1 MRPIHYEMDTS
12 LVSRLIFDKQD
23 FFLGG
28 RGVGIRF
35 YPMSS
40 GSWELEIERARV
52 TIHADTLDVNGDLL
66 EVFDEGG
73 ENLIARIDLKHY
85 LKITVIW

>member
-1 MRPIHYEMDTS
+1 MRPIHYEMDPS
-12 LVSRLIFDKQD
+12 LISRLIFDKHD

-35 YPMSS
+35 YPKSS
-40 GSWELEIERARV
+40 GVWELEIERARV
-52 TIHADTLDVNGDLL
+52 TIHADTLDVNDGLL
-66 EVFDEGG
+66 EVFNECG

>member
-12 LVSRLIFDKQD
+12 LIKRLIYDGQD

-35 YPMSS
+35 YRRSYEH
-40 GSWELEIERARV
+40 WELEIERAM
-52 TIHADTLDVNGDLL
+52 TNIYADKLDVNGDFL
-66 EVFDEGG
+66 EVFYGDDMYPS
-73 ENLIARIDLKHY
+73 AKIDLNHY
-85 LKITVIW
+85 LKITVVW

>member
-12 LVSRLIFDKQD
+12 LVSRLIFDKYD

-35 YPMSS
+35 YPKSS
-40 GSWELEIERARV
+40 GFWELEIERARV

-66 EVFDEGG
+66 EVFDECG